1 MIVDTLFI
9 WSEAWA
15 PLIPLGA
22 LIFCPKQSDYTK
34 PVIVYL
40 FLSFVFNTVSNIIWQ
55 RNALGLELAFTNNN
69 PIYNLNSLCRFFL
82 FILFFVMLKL
92 PFLPLLKFMVPAI
105 FVLFVV
111 VDLFLWEDFMAKQIA
126 HNIHAAEAG
135 LLMISSLLYFYYVM
149 RSDIDNVTQTAAF
162 WIATGLLIFVA
173 VSFPIYLYYN
183 DILENYTR
191 FTVNIWSVQKVGF
204 IILCLLIAFG
214 FYTSHKYKPAIHG

>member
-1 MIVDTLFI
+1 MIFDTLFN

-15 PLIPLGA
+15 PLIPLSI
-22 LIFCPKQSDYTK
+22 LLFIPKQPYYTK

-40 FLSFVFNTVSNIIWQ
+40 FLGFVFNTVSDIIWQ
-55 RNALGLELAFTNNN
+55 RRALGLDLAISNNN

-82 FILFFVMLKL
+82 FMLFFVMLKL
-92 PFLPLLKFMVPAI
+92 PFSPILKYMIPTLFL
-105 FVLFVV
+105 LFVV
-111 VDLFLWEDFMAKQIA
+111 VDLLLWEDFMAKRIA

-149 RSDIDNVTQTAAF
+149 RNDIDNVTQTAAF

-183 DILENYTR
+183 DILDNYTR

-204 IILCLLIAFG
+204 ILLCLLIAFG